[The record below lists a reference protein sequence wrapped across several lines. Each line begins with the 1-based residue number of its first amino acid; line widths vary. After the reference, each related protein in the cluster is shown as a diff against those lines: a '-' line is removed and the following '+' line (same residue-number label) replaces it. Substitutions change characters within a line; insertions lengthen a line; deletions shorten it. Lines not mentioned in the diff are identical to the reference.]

1 MMACL
6 LADAKERVRAGLES
20 DYDLN
25 NRVEAETIPIL
36 GEESGA
42 SQLIEKAQ
50 TLRKDLKSAEEELDR
65 QGFSCDDDGDISV
78 RWNAPKQLRKALED
92 AKRSAQEERDAELT
106 KYDRAILSVWA
117 AETPAE
123 AKKIVEELL

>member
-1 MMACL
+1 MARL
-6 LADAKERVRAGLES
+6 LADAKGRARAGLES
-20 DYDLN
+20 DSDLEE
-25 NRVEAETIPIL
+25 RAEAEIIPKL
-36 GEESGA
+36 AEEHGIRP
-42 SQLIEKAQ
+42 LIEKIQ
-50 TLRKDLKSAEEELDR
+50 PLRKDLKSAEKELER
-65 QGFSCDDDGDISV
+65 RGFSCDDDGDISV
-78 RWNAPKQLRKALED
+78 RWRAPKKLCKALEE